1 MLTKKLIERVRPMVQ
16 AKNPDDKNDPEVK
29 SYVTKT
35 TQEAEDLKLESFGVE
50 VCNFITTRSY
60 FADESSFS

>member
-1 MLTKKLIERVRPMVQ
+1 MLTKKLIERIRPMVQ

-29 SYVTKT
+29 AYVTKT

-50 VCNFITTRSY
+50 VCNSIAASSS
-60 FADESSFS
+60 FADKVSFS